1 MSDAARPESTARVE
15 NPAVRVDFDPGFFGL
30 TVDQAAQVHPEQRL
44 LLELAWEA
52 LEDAGIAPDRLAAER
67 VRAEIDAHWD
77 GRERLLFRTA
87 LDFATRGG
95 LSPSRTSISHTPNTR
110 TPSTLAGRDTSHTDW
125 PGRAMEEAA
134 QLLTDGAATL
144 VLAGSTDGRTG
155 GFLVLRTLADAD
167 GNGERVRGVLQGSD
181 IVDRPAAAPA
191 SLPVPEFVPA
201 AASALGAPTAHGAVP
216 GLEVAPRAVPLV
228 LSAAAAPA
236 LRRQAERLRDLLT
249 PGEKAPEVPLARAGH
264 ALATTRATTL
274 AHRAVLLARSAAD
287 ARDSLTVLAAGGAAK
302 GLVQGETTGPGQASE
317 RGGFGGAERV
327 GESGEV
333 VFVFPVH
340 GPQRE
345 GMAAEL
351 LDTAPVFVRRKE
363 ECAQALEPFVDWSLL
378 DVIRGRNGAPG
389 MDRVDVSQPAL
400 WAVTVSLAALWESYG
415 VRPAAIVGHS
425 IGEWAAACVAGV
437 LSLSDGARV
446 AASWTRHLAGLVG
459 RGDMAWVNLPEG
471 EAAVRLASWPDR
483 IWIAAVNGLQEVV
496 VSGYPDAVADLLAE
510 LAADGIRARK
520 LRLGLSAHTPHIDEI
535 LPPIAEELAGLAP
548 RPATVPLHS
557 SIPAHAM
564 GPVSMT
570 DAEYWRRCVREPV
583 DFGAVCRELAADGK
597 RFFVELSPHPTLVTA
612 MAATFEEA
620 GHDAVALGTLRRG
633 HGDLETFHT
642 SLADAYVQGVEV
654 DWSAA
659 YQGAVGAHV
668 DLPPCPFQRRACPVD
683 DRAAA
688 TDGTVHRELW
698 APAMPG
704 AEPGRLPG
712 RWLLVV
718 PPVLAPGIAPRI
730 ADTVAGTL
738 ERAGAQ
744 VLRTAWDGTRC
755 PPNCPVAGAHP
766 WRAWSPSSRSA
777 VPGAPHR
784 AAPWT
789 RRQRCCEDCRTPA
802 GHPCGA

>member
-1 MSDAARPESTARVE
+1 MARRELFPVSDAARPESTARVE

-87 LDFATRGG
+87 FDFATRGG

-191 SLPVPEFVPA
+191 SLPAPESVPA

-249 PGEKAPEVPLARAGH
+249 PGEKAPEVPLARTGH

-333 VFVFPVH
+333 VFVFPGH

-351 LDTAPVFVRRKE
+351 LDTAPVFVRRME

-633 HGDLETFHT
+633 HGDLETPHL
-642 SLADAYVQGVEV
+642 SG
-654 DWSAA
+654 
-659 YQGAVGAHV
+659 
-668 DLPPCPFQRRACPVD
+668 RRL
-683 DRAAA
+683 R
-688 TDGTVHRELW
+688 
-698 APAMPG
+698 
-704 AEPGRLPG
+704 PGRRGRLVGRVPGCGGRARGPAPVPVPTACLPG
-712 RWLLVV
+712 RRPGRRDGRHG
-718 PPVLAPGIAPRI
+718 PPRTVGPRHARCRARPTPRPLAPR
-730 ADTVAGTL
+730 
-738 ERAGAQ
+738 GAARTR
-744 VLRTAWDGTRC
+744 LRHRPAHRRHRRRNTGTRRR
-755 PPNCPVAGAHP
+755 PGAAYRMGRHRPVARRTVR
-766 WRAWSPSSRSA
+766 WRA
-777 VPGAPHR
+777 
-784 AAPWT
+784 
-789 RRQRCCEDCRTPA
+789 RTPGGRGLPPRA
-802 GHPCGA
+802 RRFREHLTGRRPGRRLPRTCGQ